1 MGLSKVVIY
10 SKPDC
15 CLCLEA
21 KAILQKVQREIS
33 FQLEELDISHVPNL
47 LERYGQEVPVV
58 FVDGRKAFKYKVDES
73 ALRNRLGRPVQIGR

>member
-1 MGLSKVVIY
+1 MGVGMSDVVIY

-21 KAILQKVQREIS
+21 KAALQKVQQEIP
-33 FQLEELDISHVPNL
+33 FQLEEVDISQAPEL

-58 FVDGRKAFKYKVDES
+58 FVDGKKAFKFKVDER
-73 ALRNRLGRPVQIGR
+73 ALRKRLARR